1 VPVPLSFDIVIATRN
16 RPEALALS
24 IPLILGQSRQPD
36 KLIVIDSSDD
46 HTPVAEAVAKAAAGW
61 RGEVIV
67 EHSGPGLPHQ
77 RNVGLAHVSADVTI
91 FPDDDSLFHPGV
103 SQAMMEVYERDT
115 DGVIAGVCA
124 VPDLRPPAGVLPES
138 SYRMTKTHRREA
150 RSQRLRSRLDK
161 RLSHLNPAKF
171 VGDALMARQS
181 RPDWVGTYEVPLVEY
196 MTGFRMS
203 FRTDRIRAVGFDE
216 TLSGYALN
224 EDIDASLAVA
234 HHGLLVG
241 ARSARIYHHRFPGGR
256 PEPYRSA
263 AIGILNPVYVISK
276 HLGASLLSETE
287 RRGARARLRAF
298 MRLQLL
304 AAVLAVFRSGG
315 GKRLQGTLAAHREG
329 FRLLSV
335 PPAKLSAAYLAA
347 EGRMGL

>member
-1 VPVPLSFDIVIATRN
+1 VTVPLSFDIVIATRN

-24 IPLILGQSRQPD
+24 IPLMLDQSRQPG

-46 HTPVAEAVAKAAAGW
+46 HAPVAQAVARVTAGW
-61 RGEVIV
+61 DGEVIV
-67 EHSGPGLPHQ
+67 EHAAQGSAVQ
-77 RNVGLAHVSADVTI
+77 RNIGLAHVTADVVI
-91 FPDDDSLFHPGV
+91 LPDDDSLFHPGA
-103 SQAMMEVYERDT
+103 SQAIMEVYERDT
-115 DGVIAGVCA
+115 EGVISGVCA
-124 VPDLRPPAGVLPES
+124 VPDLMPPAGVLPEA
-138 SYRMTKTHRREA
+138 SYRMTKTHQREA

-171 VGDALMARQS
+171 VGHALMARQNW
-181 RPDWVGTYEVPLVEY
+181 PDWVGTYEVPVVEY

-234 HHGLLVG
+234 HNGLLVG
-241 ARSARIYHHRFPGGR
+241 ARPARIYHHRFPGGR
-256 PEPYRSA
+256 PEPYRSS

-276 HLGASLLSETE
+276 HLGASLLTE
-287 RRGARARLRAF
+287 AERGEVRARLRTF
-298 MRLQLL
+298 LRLQLL
-304 AAVLAVFRSGG
+304 AAVPAVFRSGG
-315 GKRLQGTLAAHREG
+315 GKRLRGALAAYREG

-335 PPAKLSAAYLAA
+335 PPAELSAAYRAA
-347 EGRMGL
+347 ERRMGL